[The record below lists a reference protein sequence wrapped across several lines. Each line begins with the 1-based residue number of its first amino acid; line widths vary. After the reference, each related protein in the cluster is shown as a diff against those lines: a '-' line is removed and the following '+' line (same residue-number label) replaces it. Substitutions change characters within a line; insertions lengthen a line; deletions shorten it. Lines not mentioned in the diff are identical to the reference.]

1 MLSIIHSAGDQLIII
16 PKKLHEQN
24 FSLQLSVLGTPM
36 NIIDIYIKLNHNINL
51 RIPGN
56 TNVDDLG
63 GALHEI
69 VII

>member
-1 MLSIIHSAGDQLIII
+1 
-16 PKKLHEQN
+16 
-24 FSLQLSVLGTPM
+24 M

-63 GALHEI
+63 GALHKI